1 MARDRYPRAARLL
14 GPLTCGFEGDRKK
27 VRIATFHFWASWP
40 GQPQILNCGKMGVP
54 IVVNTPVHG
63 HLGMS
68 TDDPN
73 VVRAL
78 AALGEICVCIHRS
91 VYATDPTAHTRMC
104 EYTCASSLI
113 THT

>member
-1 MARDRYPRAARLL
+1 
-14 GPLTCGFEGDRKK
+14 
-27 VRIATFHFWASWP
+27 
-40 GQPQILNCGKMGVP
+40 MGVP
-54 IVVNTPVHG
+54 INTPV

-73 VVRAL
+73 YYRAL
-78 AALGEICVCIHRS
+78 AAAALGEIRVCIYRS